1 MSLTSYQAAP
11 PCNNGKERN
20 ARSVG
25 TVNGFFRPR
34 EKGGFGVRVRLTA
47 ALLKPRSGGGKSSP
61 DGKSGFFGAPSRL
74 HKAISEAAVA
84 SKAED
89 EAVRVRD
96 EFNE

>member
-1 MSLTSYQAAP
+1 M
-11 PCNNGKERN
+11 
-20 ARSVG
+20 
-25 TVNGFFRPR
+25 
-34 EKGGFGVRVRLTA
+34 RLTA

-61 DGKSGFFGAPSRL
+61 DGKSGFFGALSRL